1 MVRTLWWLVWLFI
14 ATLPHSTAAA
24 ASYPDKPIR
33 VIVPVGTGGGLD
45 RIARGV
51 VGKLTES
58 LGHVI
63 VIDNRPGAGGDIGI
77 EKAVQAPPDG
87 YTLLMVS
94 ANYTVRPTMYKVPY
108 DAIRDFAAISQVATV
123 PLLLVVHASL
133 PAKSVSELIAHA
145 KAYSGKLNYSSPGNG
160 SLVHL
165 AGELFKA
172 TGRVDVVHVAYKGVD
187 AAFIDLLSGQIQL
200 TFTGILTARPHIT
213 SQRLRA
219 LAVTSPQ
226 RAKAAPEF
234 PTMMEAGVQNFEAT
248 QWHGLLAPKGTP
260 LAIVDLLNREIV
272 KIVRQPDVAQRMASD
287 GTEPV
292 GSSRQQF
299 ASFIKNDY
307 ERWQGVV
314 KRAGIRGD

>member
-1 MVRTLWWLVWLFI
+1 MDRTLGWLVGLFI

-24 ASYPDKPIR
+24 APYPDKPIR

-45 RIARGV
+45 RIARSV
-51 VGKLTES
+51 VAKLTDS

-87 YTLLMVS
+87 YTLLLVS
-94 ANYTVRPTMYKVPY
+94 ANYVVRAAMYKVPY
-108 DAIRDFAAISQVATV
+108 DPIGDFAAISQVASV
-123 PLLLVVHASL
+123 PLLLVVHTSL
-133 PAKSVSELIAHA
+133 PAKSVSELVTYA
-145 KAYSGKLNYSSPGNG
+145 KANSGKLNYSSPGNG

-172 TGRVDVVHVAYKGVD
+172 TSKFDMVHVAYKSVD
-187 AAFIDLLSGQIQL
+187 AAFTDLVSGRIQL
-200 TFTGILTARPHIT
+200 TFTGILTARPHIK

-234 PTMMEAGVQNFEAT
+234 PTMIEAGVQNFEAT
-248 QWHGLLAPKGTP
+248 QWHGLLAPKVTP

-272 KIVRQPDVAQRMASD
+272 KIVRQPELAQRLARD

-292 GSSRQQF
+292 GSTRQQF
-299 ASFIKNDY
+299 ASFIKSDL